1 MRLDMVQHEAYLES
15 LSVADRATLLS
26 EMLPGASGFLEA
38 IPSKHLDFAWDP
50 CEFLVE
56 LRTRLLADVYD
67 NEDWCPV
74 CEGVSDCKG
83 HHARKC
89 AGGGDRVRRH
99 NGVRNLIGQFASEA
113 KQRPTL
119 EKPGLLQPRPGQI
132 SAQLRRP
139 ADVYLP
145 SWQGGQAAA
154 LDVAITSPQRLDI
167 RTEASTR
174 MGAAAAA
181 YEVTKREYLGTA
193 ADCQS
198 NGIAFIPMIAET
210 SGGWGVSGICTL
222 KALARTVA
230 AQTNQTPQRVL
241 SEQLQF
247 LGTAIRRAN
256 ARAVLRRDVAPVN
269 LGTSAAASAAAAL
282 VNQDD

>member
-1 MRLDMVQHEAYLES
+1 MRLDMVQHEAYLDT
-15 LSVADRATLLS
+15 LSIDDCASLLS

-38 IPSKHLDFAWDP
+38 IPSKQLDLAWDP

-56 LRTRLLADVYD
+56 LRTRLLVDVYA
-67 NEDWCPV
+67 EEEWCQV
-74 CEGVSDCKG
+74 CNGISDCKG

-99 NGVRNLIGQFASEA
+99 NDVRNLIGRFAAEA
-113 KQRPTL
+113 RQRPTL
-119 EKPGLLQPRPGQI
+119 EKPGLLQPRPGQTN
-132 SAQLRRP
+132 AQLRRP
-139 ADVYLP
+139 ADIYLP

-154 LDVAITSPQRLDI
+154 FDVAITSPQRLDI
-167 RTEASTR
+167 LPEASTR

-181 YEVTKREYLGTA
+181 YEVFKRDFLGTG

-198 NGIAFIPMIAET
+198 HGIAFIPMIAET

-269 LGTSAAASAAAAL
+269 LGTSAVASAAAVL